1 MSNTNNTISK
11 ITSLTSSTS
20 LDQVEPVKPIKQTVV
35 SSEPENTY
43 TSTVSLFGL
52 SKKDKS
58 HMVGSPKRKRN
69 FNISPS
75 KHKEVKKY
83 KGSRD
88 RTRNIKFLQK

>member
-1 MSNTNNTISK
+1 MYNISTMSTLSTISK
-11 ITSLTSSTS
+11 ITLSQIHPVDPV
-20 LDQVEPVKPIKQTVV
+20 DQVKSV
-35 SSEPENTY
+35 SSNIENY
-43 TSTVSLFGL
+43 TPTASLFGL

-69 FNISPS
+69 FNVSPS